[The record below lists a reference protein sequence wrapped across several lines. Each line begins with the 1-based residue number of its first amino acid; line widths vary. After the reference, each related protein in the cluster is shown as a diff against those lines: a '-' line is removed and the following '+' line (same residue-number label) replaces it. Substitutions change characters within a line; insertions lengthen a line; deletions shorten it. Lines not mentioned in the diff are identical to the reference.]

1 VSATLRAFAII
12 GGVLL
17 VGFGFFPLFV
27 YVFGAPIDPL
37 RAFLVWLVLV
47 LVLVTIAVLVVGI
60 NLAVRRR
67 RRGLNPVPV
76 DAATLGAIVLLGVL
90 AVVFLFPLTER

>member
-37 RAFLVWLVLV
+37 RAFLVWLV

>member
-1 VSATLRAFAII
+1 MSATLRAFAIV

-37 RAFLVWLVLV
+37 RAFLVWLG

-60 NLAVRRR
+60 TLAVRRR

-76 DAATLGAIVLLGVL
+76 DAATLGAIVLIGVL

>member
-47 LVLVTIAVLVVGI
+47 LVTIAVLVVGI

-67 RRGLNPVPV
+67 RRGSNPVPV